1 LYIAHRNFYAVGDFV
16 ISPVEPNE
24 SSNDTQAKFHGW
36 RLLGIIILVVLVIAG
51 ISAVID
57 YFVIGPLDGRIG

>member
-1 LYIAHRNFYAVGDFV
+1 M